1 MKRKISI
8 FKKQID
14 LQMDQLKIGRISE
27 FSQFK
32 KLLKLWPAST
42 RSENIR
48 NGEAF
53 AFKTALKP
61 LNFPR
66 AILYLFPNQ

>member
-1 MKRKISI
+1 
-8 FKKQID
+8 
-14 LQMDQLKIGRISE
+14 MDQLKIGGISE

-42 RSENIR
+42 RSENNR

-53 AFKTALKP
+53 ACKTAKNP
-61 LNFPR
+61 PNFPK
-66 AILYLFPNQ
+66 AI

>member
-14 LQMDQLKIGRISE
+14 LQMDQLKIGGISE

-42 RSENIR
+42 RSENNR

-53 AFKTALKP
+53 ACKTAKNP
-61 LNFPR
+61 PNFPK
-66 AILYLFPNQ
+66 AI